1 MKFNVGDKVFIRK
14 HTKEEKEMYPF
25 GWAWW
30 KEYFEDGV
38 GTVVDVSASSSG
50 PCYGIEYKNE
60 EGTGLAFFTSDSL
73 SSVDYEQ
80 F

>member
-1 MKFNVGDKVFIRK
+1 
-14 HTKEEKEMYPF
+14 MYPF

-38 GTVVDVSASSSG
+38 GTVVDVSTSSSG

-60 EGTGLAFFTSDSL
+60 EGTVLAFFTGDSL